1 MNRIT
6 QYIDDVSA
14 VIAAKDLSKDR
25 RDALSTALDMSLGEF
40 SRLQDLKSLAAG
52 NSLTSEEAMTV
63 YQLLSESLARFNDSA
78 SIAAKVAMTH
88 LLIVLINWSHDT
100 SQPIEFSIQEEVTQ

>member
-52 NSLTSEEAMTV
+52 NSLTSEEAMT
-63 YQLLSESLARFNDSA
+63 LLSESLARFNDSA

-100 SQPIEFSIQEEVTQ
+100 SKPIEFSIQEEVTQCK